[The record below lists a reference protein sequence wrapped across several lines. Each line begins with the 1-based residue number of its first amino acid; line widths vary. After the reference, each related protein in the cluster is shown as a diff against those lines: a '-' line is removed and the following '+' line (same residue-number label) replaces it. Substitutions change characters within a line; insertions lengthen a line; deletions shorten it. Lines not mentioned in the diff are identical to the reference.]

1 MHFHWWWI
9 EKELSWMKKK
19 TNLNRKDELFNDLV
33 KSFKTFRMDS
43 SSTTVAFDGSYCL
56 QVLTNAIWCITSD
69 HLTINEASKQAKEV
83 TPIPR
88 LFEDYVGYSNIKRQ
102 KVKAMLLSSE
112 LLHSQTQ
119 TLYSL
124 LLKWYVKSAGSWKT
138 ISGGMQDLENCL
150 NNY

>member
-1 MHFHWWWI
+1 
-9 EKELSWMKKK
+9 
-19 TNLNRKDELFNDLV
+19 
-33 KSFKTFRMDS
+33 MDS

-88 LFEDYVGYSNIKRQ
+88 LFEDYVGYSNIKWQ
-102 KVKAMLLSSE
+102 KVKAMLLPSE

-119 TLYSL
+119 ALYSL
-124 LLKWYVKSAGSWKT
+124 LLKRYVKSAGSWKT

>member
-1 MHFHWWWI
+1 
-9 EKELSWMKKK
+9 MKKK
-19 TNLNRKDELFNDLV
+19 TNLSRKDELFNDLV
-33 KSFKTFRMDS
+33 KAFKISRVDP

-102 KVKAMLLSSE
+102 KVKAMLSSSE

>member
-1 MHFHWWWI
+1 
-9 EKELSWMKKK
+9 MKKK

-33 KSFKTFRMDS
+33 KSFKIFRVDS
-43 SSTTVAFDGSYCL
+43 SSITVAFDGSYCL
-56 QVLTNAIWCITSD
+56 HVLTNAIWCITSD
-69 HLTINEASKQAKEV
+69 HLTMNEASKLAKEV
-83 TPIPR
+83 TPIPK

-119 TLYSL
+119 ALYSL